1 MGEKTR
7 YTFPKSER
15 LTNVKL
21 IESVFT
27 STDNAKAFPLLFIY
41 RIFELQGDTA
51 FQVMFSVS
59 KKKFK
64 HAVDRNRIKRLM
76 RESFRLQKPEFI
88 EAIGDRKITM
98 TLAKATAPL
107 PKVRADREVLGR
119 ILTHLLSNAVKYNR
133 DGGSVRVDYDTTD
146 PDMLAIHIRDS
157 GEGIA
162 PELQPRVFTPF
173 DRLGHENGTIS
184 GTGIGLAICK
194 RLAELTGCTLT
205 FTSQSNIGSVFTL
218 RVPRA

>member
-1 MGEKTR
+1 MGEKIR

-41 RIFELQGDTA
+41 RIFELQGDTP

-76 RESFRLQKPEFI
+76 RESFRLQKPLFT
-88 EAIGDRKITM
+88 EAIGNRKIIGAFIYTNKEISDY
-98 TLAKATAPL
+98 AKVSSSMGKL
-107 PKVRADREVLGR
+107 IGQLKE
-119 ILTHLLSNAVKYNR
+119 SNN
-133 DGGSVRVDYDTTD
+133 
-146 PDMLAIHIRDS
+146 H
-157 GEGIA
+157 EIA
-162 PELQPRVFTPF
+162 EWYTP
-173 DRLGHENGTIS
+173 H
-184 GTGIGLAICK
+184 
-194 RLAELTGCTLT
+194 
-205 FTSQSNIGSVFTL
+205 
-218 RVPRA
+218 P